1 MTNTVDIT
9 DLIRA
14 EMLDADELI
23 EKIVAAHIDGR
34 PCDDLVD
41 DLRDAIDRIDSLA
54 ERLNGAA
61 E

>member
-1 MTNTVDIT
+1 MTSTVDIT

-14 EMLDADELI
+14 EMLDADDLI

-41 DLRDAIDRIDSLA
+41 DLRDTIDRIDALI
-54 ERLNGAA
+54 EQLNGAD